1 MRPRATRRPRTWPIR
16 PDRAVTSA
24 TSTGK
29 VAPAL
34 PNNASRSS
42 QAAAPDTTV
51 APRTSAQTRGRA
63 AATGPSAPSAATERA
78 TQCCTGNVTPA
89 AAKPHQ
95 AHSTATGAASV
106 APRVRVTT
114 AKKT

>member
-1 MRPRATRRPRTWPIR
+1 MPNSGSRNSHAAT
-16 PDRAVTSA
+16 
-24 TSTGK
+24 
-29 VAPAL
+29 
-34 PNNASRSS
+34 
-42 QAAAPDTTV
+42 PDTTD
-51 APRTSAQTRGRA
+51 APSTSAQTRGSA
-63 AATGPSAPSAATERA
+63 AATGPSSPSAATERA

-89 AAKPHQ
+89 AANPHQ